1 MEKMKYVKIGTYNS
15 IVIFPTII
23 EHSAFK
29 HLNPITAG
37 FCYINENS
45 VDCFGKSYSLGIE
58 SNPEKDTEEAT
69 KQYLGIDA
77 LINLINKKTLTR

>member
-29 HLNPITAG
+29 HLNPITGSGLPKCHISETSDLSRNFLVA
-37 FCYINENS
+37 FWQTAVMRMCRL
-45 VDCFGKSYSLGIE
+45 V
-58 SNPEKDTEEAT
+58 
-69 KQYLGIDA
+69 
-77 LINLINKKTLTR
+77 